1 MLRSIVIL
9 VLESIAVLMLE
20 SIAVFMLGSI
30 VVLITI
36 ACRQVHLCN
45 LSIRCYKHIT
55 CTQVALLILAAFICA
70 AIVFAFAACSV
81 ASCFAILGSSLFE
94 RSPGCADG
102 SFMIQKQCLLVSC
115 RLHLWLQLQALSTEY
130 RVKTVMAVTVKS
142 SKGEL
147 GAALKARAPQTSGRA
162 HLVC

>member
-1 MLRSIVIL
+1 MLDSIV
-9 VLESIAVLMLE
+9 VLMLEVLMVLMLE
-20 SIAVFMLGSI
+20 SIAVVMLRSI
-30 VVLITI
+30 VVLITTG
-36 ACRQVHLCN
+36 CRQVHLCN

-102 SFMIQKQCLLVSC
+102 SFMVQKQCLESLISC

-130 RVKTVMAVTVKS
+130 RVKTVMAVVKGLAMV
-142 SKGEL
+142 K
-147 GAALKARAPQTSGRA
+147 
-162 HLVC
+162 LVQH